1 MGEYDCY
8 WNRSKIHTHQVFFWI
23 DSCFLNPVLFTYF
36 GTSRGFAMI
45 TFTGI
50 VELLVPAYSI
60 SDHHRHYHYNV
71 IIIIITTLF
80 SDLINGCSR
89 VYPASNLFS
98 VAVENPPQH

>member
-1 MGEYDCY
+1 
-8 WNRSKIHTHQVFFWI
+8 
-23 DSCFLNPVLFTYF
+23 
-36 GTSRGFAMI
+36 MI

-80 SDLINGCSR
+80 SDLINGWSP